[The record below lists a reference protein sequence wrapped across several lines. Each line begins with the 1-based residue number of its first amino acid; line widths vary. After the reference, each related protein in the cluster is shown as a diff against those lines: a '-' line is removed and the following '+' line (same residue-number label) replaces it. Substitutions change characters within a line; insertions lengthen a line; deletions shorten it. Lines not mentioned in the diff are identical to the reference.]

1 VDLIAELERLK
12 SAAAAVQARL
22 AAVMASEQSAATAG
36 PASGGTG
43 DESRIARERR
53 AQALRSVAGQVG
65 LARRVSPNRAQ
76 SLVGLARALGEE
88 LPCTLAALADGEISE
103 WQAMLV
109 ARETAVLSAQDRA
122 SVDRALEGRLGRMG
136 DRAIAREACRLAD
149 LVDPQAS
156 ARRVRRAEADRRVSV
171 RPAPGPAGCAMARL
185 TATMPVAQAVGA
197 YAALRRHAEAQR
209 GQGDARSLGQLM
221 SDELFARLTG
231 KVGAASIDV
240 EVGLVMSER
249 SLLRDGRDPAVLT
262 DDQGRAF
269 GQVPAALARSLVRQA
284 DRAWLSR
291 LYAAPASGELVAVD
305 SRRRGFSGRLRRLL
319 IWRDQTCRM
328 PWCEAPIRHA
338 DHVRRHADGGPT
350 GLANG
355 AGLCEACNHVKEAT
369 DWRADV
375 LPHGVIAFTTPTGHR
390 YRSHPPPAPGHG
402 PVGLEERFRRT
413 IDDWDDD
420 VGGAA

>member
-1 VDLIAELERLK
+1 
-12 SAAAAVQARL
+12 
-22 AAVMASEQSAATAG
+22 
-36 PASGGTG
+36 
-43 DESRIARERR
+43 
-53 AQALRSVAGQVG
+53 
-65 LARRVSPNRAQ
+65 
-76 SLVGLARALGEE
+76 
-88 LPCTLAALADGEISE
+88 
-103 WQAMLV
+103 
-109 ARETAVLSAQDRA
+109 
-122 SVDRALEGRLGRMG
+122 
-136 DRAIAREACRLAD
+136 
-149 LVDPQAS
+149 
-156 ARRVRRAEADRRVSV
+156 
-171 RPAPGPAGCAMARL
+171 MARL

-197 YAALRRHAEAQR
+197 YAALRRHAEDQR
-209 GQGDARSLGQLM
+209 NQGDERSLGQLM

-231 KVGAASIDV
+231 RSGTASIDV

-269 GQVPAALARSLVRQA
+269 GEVPAVLARTLVRQA

-291 LYAAPASGELVAVD
+291 LYAAPSSGELVTVD

-338 DHVRRHADGGPT
+338 DHVRRHVAGGPT
-350 GLANG
+350 GLGNG
-355 AGLCEACNHVKEAT
+355 AGLCEACNYAKESVGWQA
-369 DWRADV
+369 RA
-375 LPHGVIAFTTPTGHR
+375 LPNGVVAFTTPTGHC
-390 YRSHPPPAPGHG
+390 YRSHPPPAPGQG

>member
-1 VDLIAELERLK
+1 MDLIAELERLK

-53 AQALRSVAGQVG
+53 AQ
-65 LARRVSPNRAQ
+65 
-76 SLVGLARALGEE
+76 
-88 LPCTLAALADGEISE
+88 AALADGEISE

-262 DDQGRAF
+262 DDRGRAF

-338 DHVRRHADGGPT
+338 DHVRRHANGGPT

-355 AGLCEACNHVKEAT
+355 AGLCEACNDIKEAT
-369 DWRADV
+369 GWRADV